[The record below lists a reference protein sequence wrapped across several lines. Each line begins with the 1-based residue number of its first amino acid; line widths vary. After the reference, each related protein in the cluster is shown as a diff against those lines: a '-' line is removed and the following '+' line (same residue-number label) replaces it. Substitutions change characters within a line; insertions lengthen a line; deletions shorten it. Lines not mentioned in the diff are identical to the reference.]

1 MKVNSIEL
9 VVSLMV
15 MGLLAAGVALPL
27 VAGIT
32 SETVSVSNEGAGWVR
47 MAYGEGV
54 DYDVTITNDGTTV
67 TAATLSGAADTDTIL
82 YADSAASVM
91 CVNGS
96 LVCLYQDGTE
106 TKRAELGANV
116 TIQSTAGAVTISDGT
131 TTVNVSPEWA
141 YYPSATGKYSSF
153 AAGDLNTTG
162 EPLAVG
168 GAFAGVVAYNELI
181 NPDVGLSMQAEAE
194 SEHITSVK
202 WTVGE

>member
-27 VAGIT
+27 IAGIT
-32 SETVSVSNEGAGWVR
+32 METVSVSNEGAGWVR
-47 MAYGEGV
+47 MAYGEGA

-116 TIQSTAGAVTISDGT
+116 TIQSTGGDVTISDGT

-141 YYPSATGKYSSF
+141 YYPDAEGAYSCFASGNLNVKGKPL
-153 AAGDLNTTG
+153 AAGG
-162 EPLAVG
+162 S
-168 GAFAGVVAYNELI
+168 FAGVVAYNELV
-181 NPDVGLSMQAEAE
+181 NPDVGLSMQAEAD
-194 SEHITSVK
+194 SELITSVK
-202 WTVGE
+202 WAVNE